1 MPKNS
6 VFPSLAKNG
15 EFCYTFEK
23 HKPMPEAE
31 KPAQAAP
38 TGPRIL
44 IVEDERPL
52 AHALELKLGHE
63 GYQTMTASTGKQAL
77 EMGGSGQHDLI
88 LLDLIL
94 PELDGFTILK
104 ELKAK
109 GIKAPIVILS
119 NLGQSEDQVKAKEL
133 GAADYLVKS
142 NAPLSEI
149 IALIKK
155 LLAQ

>member
-1 MPKNS
+1 
-6 VFPSLAKNG
+6 
-15 EFCYTFEK
+15 
-23 HKPMPEAE
+23 MPEA
-31 KPAQAAP
+31 ASP
-38 TGPRIL
+38 TAKTRIL

-63 GYQTMTASTGKQAL
+63 GYETATASTGTQAL
-77 EMGGSGQHDLI
+77 QMGLSGQHDII

-109 GIKAPIVILS
+109 GIKAPIVVLS
-119 NLGQSEDQVKAKEL
+119 NLGQDEDHKKALEL
-133 GAADYLVKS
+133 GAAAYLVKS

-149 IALIKK
+149 VALIKK
-155 LLAQ
+155 LLA